1 MSDARKRPEPI
12 VTFYRLF
19 PQCRMPQRAD
29 RAAGG
34 TIPTRAFRY
43 CEAIASAS
51 SYGWYVFPPINFSQ
65 IWDGSDV
72 MWTYEGE
79 ENWYPL
85 RSAQLPDFSDYFDD
99 NAPDDIK
106 TFAPPFLSVL
116 IEPGIV
122 QIWSGLFARTAPDWS
137 LLVRPLANLPRRQ
150 GYEPYEGIVEADRWF
165 GPLFDNIRLT
175 RTDVPIE
182 FRTDLPLFQVQPV
195 PRFVYADETLAAFET
210 VPDLAQFGSGDWD
223 AYRETIVGPNS
234 TPERRPGRY
243 AVTAR
248 KRPGSAC
255 PHAHANVTAEAG
267 DGPPA

>member
-1 MSDARKRPEPI
+1 MIRQRKRDNAT

-19 PQCRMPQRAD
+19 PRCRLPQRAD

-51 SYGWYVFPPINFSQ
+51 AFGWYLFPPIDFSL

-79 ENWYPL
+79 EEWHPL
-85 RSAQLPDFSDYFDD
+85 HSAQLPGFSDYFDD
-99 NAPDDIK
+99 HAPDDVK
-106 TFAPPFLSVL
+106 SFAPPFLSTL

-122 QIWSGLFARTAPDWS
+122 QIWSGIFARTAPDWS

-150 GYEPYEGIVEADRWF
+150 AYEPYEGIIETDRWF
-165 GPLFDNIRLT
+165 GPLFTNIRLT

-182 FRTDLPLFQVQPV
+182 FRTDFPLVQVQPI
-195 PRFVYADETLAAFET
+195 PRYVYGDSTLGAVDT
-210 VPDLAQFGSGDWD
+210 VAEIGGLNARDWD
-223 AYRETIVGPNS
+223 RYRETVVKPNS
-234 TPERRPGRY
+234 APERRKGRY
-243 AVTAR
+243 AVAAR
-248 KRPGSAC
+248 KRSAQPC
-255 PHAHANVTAEAG
+255 PHAHEESPPEAG
-267 DGPPA
+267 ERHG